1 MFGRESIL
9 FAGIACALAVCA
21 ATDNEPHK
29 TGRFSV
35 SFDKRS
41 PLSTPEEQER
51 RKLVDPDKY
60 NKPARYDLKDLT
72 FEILVPDSYSP
83 QKPAPLFVW
92 INSGDGGG
100 PPGQLVPALVKRGM
114 IFVGAN
120 GTGNDH
126 PVVKRLGAA
135 VDAAFN
141 MSALYTI
148 DPDRVYIS
156 GSSGGG
162 RCASRAALA
171 FSDVFTGGAFY
182 VIGCDPYDD
191 IPVGDG
197 SNKIYPGIWKDRDK
211 KLFNAAKSHWFV
223 FLTGSKDFNR
233 LGTLGAHKAYT
244 RDGFDHCAYIE
255 VPDMGHQNPPADYF
269 EQGLSFLDGI
279 LLERGKKT
287 LAQALKL
294 VQMKKLTE
302 AAPLLAQAAEDG
314 AEEARTQLDALQAA
328 ADRDAEPGLKL
339 LEAGKPAPARA
350 HFQKVVRTYGERL
363 AVRAQEELAK
373 IEASPAFISE
383 RTAAERFQQI
393 RSRFKTDGRDKTAAA
408 LRQLVEEFP
417 DTEAAKQAKGVLA
430 NMGAQ
435 P

>member
-1 MFGRESIL
+1 VPGKKSIL
-9 FAGIACALAVCA
+9 LAGIVCALAIGA
-21 ATDNEPHK
+21 AADNPPHK

-41 PLSTPEEQER
+41 PLSGPDVQER
-51 RKLVDPDKY
+51 RKLTDSGKY
-60 NKPARYDLKDLT
+60 DKPAQYTLSDLT
-72 FEILVPDSYSP
+72 FEVLVPDSYSP

-100 PPGQLVPALVKRGM
+100 PPGQLVPALQKRGM
-114 IFVGAN
+114 LFVGAN

-126 PVVKRLGAA
+126 PEVKRIGAA

-141 MSALYTI
+141 MSALYAI
-148 DPDRVYIS
+148 DTNRVYIS

-182 VIGCDPYDD
+182 VIGCDSYDD

-197 SNKIYPGIWKDRDK
+197 SNRMYPGFWTSRDK

-233 LGTLGAHKAYT
+233 PGTLGAHKAYT
-244 RDGFDHCAYIE
+244 SDGFDHCAYLE
-255 VPDMGHQNPPADYF
+255 VPDMGHQNPPDEYF
-269 EQGLSFLDGI
+269 EQGLAFLDGI
-279 LLERGKKT
+279 LQERGEKA

-294 VQMKKLTE
+294 VQLKKPAE
-302 AAPLLAQAAEDG
+302 AAPLFAQAADDG
-314 AEEARTQLDALQAA
+314 IEEAAAHLDALKAA
-328 ADRDAEPGLKL
+328 TDRDTDPGLKL
-339 LEAGKPAPARA
+339 FEAGKPAPARV
-350 HFQKVVRTYGERL
+350 HFQKVIRTYGGRL
-363 AVRAQEELAK
+363 AARAQEELAK
-373 IEASPAFISE
+373 IEASPAFTNE
-383 RTAAERFQQI
+383 RTAAERFQQF
-393 RSRFKTDGRDKTAAA
+393 RARFKTDGRDKTEAA
-408 LRQLVEEFP
+408 LKRMAEAFP
-417 DTEAAKQAKGVLA
+417 DTEATKQAEDVLA
-430 NMGAQ
+430 NMGAK